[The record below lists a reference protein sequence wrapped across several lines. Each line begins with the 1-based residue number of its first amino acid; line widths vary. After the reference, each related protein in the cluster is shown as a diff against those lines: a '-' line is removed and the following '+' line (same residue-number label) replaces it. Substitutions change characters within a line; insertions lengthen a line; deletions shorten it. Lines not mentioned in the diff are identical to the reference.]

1 MLNEQRV
8 IVIGDLAMDLTFF
21 HHSL

>member
-8 IVIGDLAMDLTFF
+8 IVIGDLAMNLTFF